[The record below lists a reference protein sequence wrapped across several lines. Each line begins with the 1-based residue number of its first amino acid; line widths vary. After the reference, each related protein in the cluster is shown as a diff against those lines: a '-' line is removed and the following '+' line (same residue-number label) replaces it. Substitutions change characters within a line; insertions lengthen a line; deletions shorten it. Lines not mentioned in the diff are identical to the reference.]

1 MHGRWKRVANWWL
14 SNIVALVYLI
24 FQVNSIANKQIKP
37 AERIEKGVGNKKS
50 EVLTLESKAAVVLLD
65 TESLE
70 KLA

>member
-14 SNIVALVYLI
+14 SNIVSLVYLI
-24 FQVNSIANKQIKP
+24 FQVNSIANARIKA
-37 AERIEKGVGNKKS
+37 AECIKRGAGNKKS